1 MKMLVSF
8 PSLFCFVFIFFIF
21 KNNKSVVKCANESS
35 TISLKNTN
43 AQLTLSTALDFSGTL
58 VLRDNTSSTISGNN
72 INFTDGILKI
82 GNLTTNIT
90 GVYDA
95 YGTESIILN
104 GNKLLNVQAGQI
116 NFPIFISGINN
127 YISGRMF
134 LEEEITIQDSSSSL
148 NIAIQTNLS
157 KNINLT
163 SGSLILGADLKLADN
178 VNIVGPGTINFDG
191 NQLAFG
197 VAALTCTTDLTFS
210 NNVNINLSS
219 NITLDNCSWIFPDI
233 AGESII
239 NGNGNTIFLGQNGK
253 IQVGQG
259 HTLFFNNVVIKGLS
273 DSLGSGKFVFFDD
286 TSILKTRQ
294 VTLELV
300 DDFTLSV
307 GQIHVQDTSCNL
319 ISKSFLFYITDSAV
333 LTIDG
338 VALIWDKLNL
348 NNDNDPIIPSSTNN
362 LNLINGG
369 FIRNINTTLQPTFI
383 YEASFSSSS
392 NIELTNASVLVFSN
406 DTPAIPKPVFING
419 NGHSIY
425 FSRDDTFKNF
435 VLEDNVQLT
444 MVNFVLKDF
453 NPEIIQLG
461 TNSTIT
467 FGDDITCE
475 LGKDITIN
483 RSFNFKGNI
492 IINGKGLTL
501 TLDHDDS
508 IVLDANNKSLVLKN
522 LILKGIGGLTG
533 RLRMNYSTNRITFNN
548 VDIYLDQNYFMNLGA
563 FDFEGNVKFI
573 GKDHSVVYT
582 SGQQST
588 VLEQSSLIFDRGVTF
603 SYAADLGVLSEN
615 GTASSYLNSRNRLKM
630 TGSTSIIVLDGATM
644 HFTHTGLVLDNGTM
658 IVKDHSVLKSV
669 AAVDEGIYGHGAP
682 SVGEEPVIGTNF
694 YVNILSS
701 AILDVQGRVVYI

>member
-1 MKMLVSF
+1 MKRLVFS
-8 PSLFCFVFIFFIF
+8 PSLLCFIFIFFIF
-21 KNNKSVVKCANESS
+21 KNNQTIIKCANENS
-35 TISLKNTN
+35 TISLKGIN
-43 AQLTLSTALDFSGTL
+43 AQLTLNTALDFSGTL

-72 INFTDGILKI
+72 INFTDGILKT

-95 YGTESIILN
+95 DGVESLLLN
-104 GNKLLNVQAGQI
+104 GGKLLNVQAGQI
-116 NFPIFISGINN
+116 NLPIFVSGINN

-134 LEEEITIQDSSSSL
+134 LSEEITIQDSSSSL
-148 NIAIQTNLS
+148 NISIQTNLS

-163 SGSLILGADLKLADN
+163 SGSLNLDADLKLADN

-197 VAALTCTTDLTFS
+197 VAALNCTTDLNFS

-219 NITLDNCSWIFPDI
+219 NITLDNCSWIFPDTT
-233 AGESII
+233 GESII

-259 HTLFFNNVVIKGLS
+259 HTLFLNNVVVKGLS
-273 DSLGSGKFVFFDD
+273 DSLGSGKFIFFDD
-286 TSILKTRQ
+286 SSILKMRQ
-294 VTLELV
+294 VTLDIIE
-300 DDFTLSV
+300 DFTLSV
-307 GQIHVQDTSCNL
+307 GQIYLQDTSCVL
-319 ISKSFLFYITDSAV
+319 ISKSFLFYITNNAV
-333 LTIDG
+333 LTVDG

-348 NNDNDPIIPSSTNN
+348 NNDNDPIVPSSTNN

-383 YEASFSSSS
+383 YETSFSASS

-406 DTPAIPKPVFING
+406 DTPLISKPVFING

-461 TNSTIT
+461 ANSTIT
-467 FGDDITCE
+467 FGDDITFE
-475 LGKDITIN
+475 LGKDITIS
-483 RSFNFKGNI
+483 RSFSFKGNI
-492 IINGKGLTL
+492 IINGRGLTL

-508 IVLDANNKSLVLKN
+508 IVLNSSNKSLVLKN
-522 LILKGIGGLTG
+522 LILKGIGGSVG
-533 RLRMNYSTNRITFNN
+533 RLRMNYATDSITFSN
-548 VDIYLDQNYFMNLGA
+548 VDIYLEDDYSMNLGA
-563 FDFEGNVKFI
+563 FNFEGNVKFV
-573 GKDHSVVYT
+573 GKDHSIVYT
-582 SGQQST
+582 SAQQST
-588 VLEQSSLIFDRGVTF
+588 IFEQSSLIFDRGVTF
-603 SYAADLGVLSEN
+603 SYAANVGVLSQN
-615 GTASSYLNSRNRLKM
+615 GTASSYLNSRNRLRM
-630 TGSTSIIVLDGATM
+630 VDPTSIIVLDGATM
-644 HFTHTGLVLDNGTM
+644 HFTHTGLVLNNGTM
-658 IVKDHSVLKSV
+658 IIKDHSVLKSV
-669 AAVDEGIYGHGAP
+669 AAIDEGTYGHGVPA
-682 SVGEEPVIGTNF
+682 VGEEPVLGTNF

-701 AILDVQGRVVYI
+701 AIFDVQGRVIYS